1 MALPDIGEGT
11 TLEIGDGASNA
22 YAAVSNLVEIT
33 PPAEETEMVESK
45 RLDLTSR
52 RKKYITGLTEQGT
65 WSFKVEKTAAGLTR
79 FKALRGVNKNFKI
92 TVDSVARVV
101 PSVVTKVMEDAI
113 TAPEIQTVTVELRM
127 DGAES

>member
-11 TLEIGDGASNA
+11 TLEIGDGSESA
-22 YAAVSNLVEIT
+22 YVAVSNLIEIT

-52 RKKYITGLTEQGT
+52 RKKYIAALTEQGT
-65 WSFKVEKTAAGLTR
+65 WSFQAEKTSSNVAR
-79 FKALRGVNKNFKI
+79 FKALRGANKNFKI
-92 TVDSVARVV
+92 TVGGTARVV